1 MIDTPEPFIPTK
13 AVPQFLALVEELSV
27 GEPVPCRRESPELWW
42 ATKSKW
48 EEAKGLCR
56 QCRAREA
63 CLDYALAA
71 DERFGVWG
79 GRAPN
84 ERKAGAS

>member
-1 MIDTPEPFIPTK
+1 M
-13 AVPQFLALVEELSV
+13 
-27 GEPVPCRRESPELWW
+27 PCRRKPPELWW
-42 ATKSKW
+42 RAKH

-71 DERFGVWG
+71 DERFGIWG

-84 ERKAGAS
+84 ERRGTA